1 VECIGRAKNIKKHFH
16 FTWQE
21 RELETPEVEGHH
33 RRIQEEINK

>member
-16 FTWQE
+16 LTWQE
-21 RELETPEVEGHH
+21 RELDTPDVEVHH